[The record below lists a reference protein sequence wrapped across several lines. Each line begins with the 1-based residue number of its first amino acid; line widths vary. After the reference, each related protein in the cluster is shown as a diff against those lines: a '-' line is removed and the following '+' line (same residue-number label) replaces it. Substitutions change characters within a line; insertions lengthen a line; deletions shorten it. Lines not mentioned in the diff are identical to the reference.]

1 MKNYLIAFKGKRL
14 DVTIQANCF
23 ETDNDKKYV
32 RFYRD
37 SVEVACITLREI
49 LFIIQQDE
57 SEVEDNDKN

>member
-1 MKNYLIAFKGKRL
+1 MKNYLVAFKGKRL
-14 DVTIQANCF
+14 DINIQANTF

-37 SVEVACITLREI
+37 SVEVACITLKEI

-57 SEVEDNDKN
+57 SEVNEND